1 MIFTTAQ
8 LEIIATL
15 SHARAPAAQICEALG
30 ISEAEFAAWHQR
42 LAMGRSYVEPV
53 SIPSKPVRQLPERLR
68 FRAEKSSRMPPRRHS
83 RGPMLRKS
91 RRRCGGIRASRVKP

>member
-68 FRAEKSSRMPPRRHS
+68 FRAERIFENATEAPQPRADAAEIEAAV
-83 RGPMLRKS
+83 
-91 RRRCGGIRASRVKP
+91 RRYSC